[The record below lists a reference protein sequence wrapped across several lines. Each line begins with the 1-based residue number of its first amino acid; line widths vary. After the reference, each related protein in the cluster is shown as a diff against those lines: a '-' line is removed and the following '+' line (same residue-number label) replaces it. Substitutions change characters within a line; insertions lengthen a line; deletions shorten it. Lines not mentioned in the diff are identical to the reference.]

1 MEVAVFV
8 QADRLAKQL
17 LRDAEQLG
25 KRIIFGAAVGNRS
38 FQLIFGDELFYCPFI
53 GGVFVLLL
61 YIERRIDIIKR
72 ACHTVPELVGKFCFA
87 FRHRCDTAGIDCY
100 MTAAVRAV
108 AKREGGS
115 L

>member
-8 QADRLAKQL
+8 QADRLAKKL

-25 KRIIFGAAVGNRS
+25 KLIIIGAAVGNRS

-72 ACHTVPELVGKFCFA
+72 ACHTVPELWASFVLPSA
-87 FRHRCDTAGIDCY
+87 IDA
-100 MTAAVRAV
+100 TR
-108 AKREGGS
+108 RGS
-115 L
+115 IAI